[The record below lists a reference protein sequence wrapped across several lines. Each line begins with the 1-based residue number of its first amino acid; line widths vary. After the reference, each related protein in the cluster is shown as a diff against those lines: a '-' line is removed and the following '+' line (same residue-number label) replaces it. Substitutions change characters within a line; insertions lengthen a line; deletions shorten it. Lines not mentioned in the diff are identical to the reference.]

1 MCLCRYFASWF
12 HVFDATVVFV
22 CFVISVLSGGP
33 IRSIGCL
40 LVILRLWR
48 LAKLYEEIV
57 LSAAERIDN
66 LEQRNQ
72 ELSDEV
78 KGLREQLDLT
88 HTTDM

>member
-1 MCLCRYFASWF
+1 
-12 HVFDATVVFV
+12 
-22 CFVISVLSGGP
+22 VLTWGT
-33 IRSIGCL
+33 IRSIGSL

-57 LSAAERIDN
+57 LSAAERIDS